1 MERSEIRER
10 RTSFSFVPDF
20 ASLHPGYGS
29 SDPIVMKPVTT
40 TGFI

>member
-1 MERSEIRER
+1 VKRNLGAALKFELQ
-10 RTSFSFVPDF
+10 FPDF
-20 ASLHPGYGS
+20 ALLNPGYG

>member
-1 MERSEIRER
+1 M
-10 RTSFSFVPDF
+10 SFPDF
-20 ASLHPGYGS
+20 AEPVIGPATSGRTRWLNPGYDS